1 VTAAHFAAS
10 VLGQWTRVD
19 VETRLG
25 FQSAGGTDMK
35 IACVTIVV
43 ASGILLAGGAS
54 MLPATSSAAFAQS
67 TPRSVCCT
75 QLNGRWEANR
85 RTGEMRCF
93 GVNTDQYYK
102 CVASKTR

>member
-1 VTAAHFAAS
+1 MKTAILTTAIALMAS
-10 VLGQWTRVD
+10 LT
-19 VETRLG
+19 
-25 FQSAGGTDMK
+25 
-35 IACVTIVV
+35 
-43 ASGILLAGGAS
+43 GGAAVLMTTIS
-54 MLPATSSAAFAQS
+54 DASAQS
-67 TPRSVCCT
+67 TPRSVCCA